1 MLAKVFSSTLITAAS
16 AGNMAAPIRAATAKR
31 LFLMLVPSLK
41 GFDGNIIAKKVV
53 LVKTFLKFARFPKA
67 FKQQV
72 LFLQKFKIFTKGI

>member
-1 MLAKVFSSTLITAAS
+1 MLWYVHLWV
-16 AGNMAAPIRAATAKR
+16 
-31 LFLMLVPSLK
+31 LFPFNLFK
-41 GFDGNIIAKKVV
+41 DFDGNIIAKKEM

>member
-1 MLAKVFSSTLITAAS
+1 
-16 AGNMAAPIRAATAKR
+16 
-31 LFLMLVPSLK
+31 MLVPSLK
-41 GFDGNIIAKKVV
+41 GFDGNIIAKKGM